1 MTFKVFYIGVND
13 QQYKTNGKKNGKQ
26 VLTLTKHY

>member
-13 QQYKTNGKKNGKQ
+13 QQYKTNGKKKWQTGID
-26 VLTLTKHY
+26 LD